1 MNSAERAWTVT
12 AHECGR
18 IRASEGTTKW
28 LTIHGDLLDCD
39 CHCEPGNRS
48 FHTQVKLLRMPLRLY
63 IIPHERHL
71 LRCWMLIRASWSRRV
86 ATLQYTS
93 LEEATSTPM
102 DFDQSPR
109 GAGIWRCPALHI
121 SRSFEHQSPDPDQ
134 SNTYIEKEI
143 IKIQKKASP
152 ETI

>member
-1 MNSAERAWTVT
+1 MCCLELGGVLGIPRSPFGHIADST
-12 AHECGR
+12 
-18 IRASEGTTKW
+18 
-28 LTIHGDLLDCD
+28 DLLAGSWGGGPAGHAEAAVSLDSFEAAC
-39 CHCEPGNRS
+39 CAGVLSLLAAPGIQR
-48 FHTQVKLLRMPLRLY
+48 
-63 IIPHERHL
+63 
-71 LRCWMLIRASWSRRV
+71 LRCWKLIRVSWSRRV

-102 DFDQSPR
+102 DVDQSPR
-109 GAGIWRCPALHI
+109 GAGVWRCPALHI
-121 SRSFEHQSPDPDQ
+121 PRSFEHQSPDPDQ